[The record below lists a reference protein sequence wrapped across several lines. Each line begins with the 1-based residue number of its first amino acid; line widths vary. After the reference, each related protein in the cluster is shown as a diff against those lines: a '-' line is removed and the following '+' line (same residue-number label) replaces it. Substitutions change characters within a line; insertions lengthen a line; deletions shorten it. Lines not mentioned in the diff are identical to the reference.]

1 MPANMI
7 QPLNIELGNH
17 SYPIYVGENA
27 HACLSELRQHLE
39 GRAAFVIT
47 NPTVAPLYL
56 PNLLKHLTPLVR
68 QVEVIEV
75 PDGEQYKTVE
85 TLAHICGELLKLQ
98 ADRRSILVAL
108 GGGVVGDI
116 TGFAASIYQ
125 RGISF
130 IQVPTTLLA
139 QVDSSIGG
147 KTAINHPL
155 GKNMIGAF
163 HQPIA
168 VFSNTQCF
176 NTLPNRE
183 FAAGMAEVIKHGLIL
198 DSGYYEWIK
207 TNRAP
212 IQQRDAEVL
221 RQMVVR
227 SCEIKASVV
236 KQDERETKGLRAL
249 LNLGH
254 TFGHAIESA
263 TQYKAYLHGEAVAIG
278 TVIAA
283 HYSCEHHGLLSAFA
297 KDIEHTFASFG
308 LPTHLESSSK
318 HITAKVLVSYMLN
331 DKKNDSNLI
340 NLIVLP
346 QLGKANFQKGVSAQQ
361 VERFLEAY
369 LTEANQA

>member
-1 MPANMI
+1 MRNFCPLNMI
-7 QPLNIELGNH
+7 QPLSIELSNH
-17 SYPIYVGENA
+17 SYPIYVGANA
-27 HACLSELRQHLE
+27 HQCIDQLPAYLE

-47 NPTVAPLYL
+47 NPTVAAHYL
-56 PNLLKHLTPLVR
+56 PDLLKQLTPLVSK
-68 QVEVIEV
+68 VGVIEV
-75 PDGEQYKTVE
+75 PDGEQYKSFE
-85 TLAHICGELLKLQ
+85 TLTHICGELLRQ
-98 ADRRSILVAL
+98 HADRRSVLVAL
-108 GGGVVGDI
+108 GGGVIGDM

-168 VFSNTQCF
+168 VLSDTRCFS
-176 NTLPNRE
+176 TLPDRE

-198 DSGYYEWIK
+198 DAEYYEWLK
-207 TNRAP
+207 ANRAQ
-212 IQQRDAEVL
+212 ILQREPEVL

-227 SCEIKASVV
+227 SCEIKANVV

-263 TQYKAYLHGEAVAIG
+263 THYKTYLHGEAVAIG

-283 HYSCEHHGLLSAFA
+283 HYSSVHHSLANEFV
-297 KDIEHTFASFG
+297 KDIETTFKSFG
-308 LPTHLESSSK
+308 LPTHLKGSDAQEL
-318 HITAKVLVSYMLN
+318 TARSLVGYMLN

-346 QLGKANFQKGVSAQQ
+346 QIGKAHFQKGVSAVQ
-361 VERFLEAY
+361 VEAFLASH
-369 LTEANQA
+369 LA